1 MLLLIILLV
10 LLFPAVVDTTAILAG
25 ALEVDSESSVRSWS
39 SSWCCICSECCAE
52 PRTCRN
58 TRKIPLEA
66 LGPLYAQVHDRFVAQ
81 ATRLFFW
88 RSDRTRWQRALLTV
102 P

>member
-58 TRKIPLEA
+58 TRKIPSRH
-66 LGPLYAQVHDRFVAQ
+66 LGHS
-81 ATRLFFW
+81 TR
-88 RSDRTRWQRALLTV
+88 RSTIVSWLRPQDYSFGGQIEPAGSAHC
-102 P
+102 